1 MSEEAEPEPEQQPP
15 AKLQTLGVDG
25 AFSSTL
31 THHMILNRTD
41 EDGPPT
47 VLRGTSSYPGAEVQL
62 VGFQYSG
69 AHGPLPG
76 NPYSAVVGEDGHW
89 ELALLP
95 ADGSALAPTGPC
107 TLMLS
112 LPEYGH
118 KVTAYGCWVGDARCE
133 AARAPCQDYGAPA
146 DHLYCPPSLRV
157 PSSTVLR
164 TAEEYKQ
171 RGGHLVTAPDHAHRT
186 HPEDVDPLVATFD
199 LLVSTEEAEAIVA
212 TAAPIMR
219 RAGVTTDD
227 GKSGRRSEGRTN
239 DLAWLRHDENETV
252 TRVVQRVADMIG
264 LPAENAEKLQ
274 VIHYQEGQR
283 YNRHAD
289 AYQPLSD
296 RGKRAMGFAGNRMVT
311 ALFYLSDVAK
321 GGGTGFSNLKMEIE
335 PRCGKLLVFH
345 NCYEGTCQVHPD
357 SVHAGLPVVE
367 GDKWAANLWFH
378 ERSMIQRG

>member
-15 AKLQTLGVDG
+15 AKLTTLGVDG

-76 NPYSAVVGEDGHW
+76 NPFSAVVGEDGHW

-133 AARAPCQDYGAPA
+133 AARAPCHDAA
-146 DHLYCPPSLRV
+146 WSW
-157 PSSTVLR
+157 
-164 TAEEYKQ
+164 
-171 RGGHLVTAPDHAHRT
+171 
-186 HPEDVDPLVATFD
+186 AT
-199 LLVSTEEAEAIVA
+199 
-212 TAAPIMR
+212 
-219 RAGVTTDD
+219 
-227 GKSGRRSEGRTN
+227 
-239 DLAWLRHDENETV
+239 
-252 TRVVQRVADMIG
+252 
-264 LPAENAEKLQ
+264 
-274 VIHYQEGQR
+274 
-283 YNRHAD
+283 
-289 AYQPLSD
+289 
-296 RGKRAMGFAGNRMVT
+296 
-311 ALFYLSDVAK
+311 K
-321 GGGTGFSNLKMEIE
+321 GGAALPPN
-335 PRCGKLLVFH
+335 CGARRRV
-345 NCYEGTCQVHPD
+345 
-357 SVHAGLPVVE
+357 
-367 GDKWAANLWFH
+367 
-378 ERSMIQRG
+378 